1 MLNMNKTISI
11 NPELFTLTNTKKK
24 SKKKKNISNTDSKI
38 KVKPG
43 HTEKQKRKQIR
54 KQHILKFLRQQQ
66 EKNYQKL
73 LQSENSQVK
82 KNTIKQD
89 DSFNNDFDSS
99 LKYLKSLSENKNHGN
114 NYTVKTNYNKV
125 NRPTS
130 TLNGLEPI
138 IHKNSFDESHNN
150 ETIELKP
157 PQMSRVPEPRWG
169 CMKNGSL
176 PTFKEWKRSTQKIQP
191 DESKALFTNETIPS
205 KTNEI
210 ISLMKAKKETIQPKL
225 RTLKQ
230 KRTIRRNYKVGK
242 SKIFSKVSVLVSNKT
257 IRNNI
262 MSKTQEFKTIPID
275 VVRRFLIKRG
285 FIRVGSSAPNDVLR
299 KMYETANLVCG
310 EIENHNSENLLY
322 NFLNDQ

>member
-1 MLNMNKTISI
+1 MNKTISI

-24 SKKKKNISNTDSKI
+24 SRKKNISDTDNKI
-38 KVKPG
+38 KIKPG

-138 IHKNSFDESHNN
+138 IHNNSFDESHNN

-191 DESKALFTNETIPS
+191 DENKPLFTNEPLPI

-210 ISLMKAKKETIQPKL
+210 ISLMKAKKETIQPKV